1 MRVKAPLCGAEPI
14 LRMLVLLGKIV
25 KNKKVIYMEV
35 FKVSYDEN
43 EEEFLILANG
53 VGSKTI
59 HPEHVADKLWRWLKR
74 KE

>member
-1 MRVKAPLCGAEPI
+1 
-14 LRMLVLLGKIV
+14 
-25 KNKKVIYMEV
+25 MEV